1 MKVVNLVFLKI
12 KIFKKKSTRCSLKIH
27 VADIYWYSKNQTTVP
42 LSILK
47 SLKLAPRLQQNCFD
61 EKIKVWQLAL

>member
-27 VADIYWYSKNQTTVP
+27 VADIIDIVQ
-42 LSILK
+42 I
-47 SLKLAPRLQQNCFD
+47 RQQFP
-61 EKIKVWQLAL
+61 

>member
-27 VADIYWYSKNQTTVP
+27 VADITDIKNQTTVL

-61 EKIKVWQLAL
+61 EKIKV